1 MPLIGWKFASYNQK
15 HHPDMDKR
23 QNLSAPFSEAI
34 SRGIQWWRL
43 EMSAVSSDY
52 VLRRHKKY

>member
-1 MPLIGWKFASYNQK
+1 
-15 HHPDMDKR
+15 MDKR